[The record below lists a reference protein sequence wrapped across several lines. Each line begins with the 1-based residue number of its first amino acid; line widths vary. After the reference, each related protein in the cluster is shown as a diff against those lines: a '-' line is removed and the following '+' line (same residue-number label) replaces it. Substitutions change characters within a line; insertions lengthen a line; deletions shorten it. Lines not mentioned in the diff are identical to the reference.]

1 MKKTASI
8 MVLAIALV
16 NFGLIS
22 KTLADKSFNI
32 RSPRG
37 NRVTI
42 VITNQTLRNIRIY
55 HLDFSNDG
63 ETFSITAAPIAPS
76 DSSRTLSV
84 NFQEDSTVVQS
95 DYVDIGPEKTVQEV
109 YCPEGFNQ
117 IVIDYSGF

>member
-8 MVLAIALV
+8 LLLAIALG
-16 NFGLIS
+16 NFCLVS
-22 KTLADKSFNI
+22 KTLADRSFNV

-37 NRVTI
+37 NRVTL

-55 HLDFSNDG
+55 HMDFSNDG
-63 ETFSITAAPIAPS
+63 ETFSITAAPIVPS

-95 DYVDIGPEKTVQEV
+95 QYTSCTVFSGPMST
-109 YCPEGFNQ
+109 
-117 IVIDYSGF
+117 